1 MMLKNMLNMMSM
13 RTLKNTFAEI
23 TFLNQSNEI
32 VTEAIY
38 RNDVLDKLIF
48 TGVPVNGV

>member
-13 RTLKNTFAEI
+13 YSEKHFSGNV

-32 VTEAIY
+32 TEAIY
-38 RNDVLDKLIF
+38 RNDV
-48 TGVPVNGV
+48 